1 MAENFT
7 ETDEKLGEDGKRRF
21 NFMLGR
27 HSHHWERAQQ
37 AWILS
42 LALSERINP
51 SRRWAASLIAKTWL
65 TSWDMWE
72 QQKFILS
79 STYLRM
85 TEMMTFTANS
95 RISLSRDNT
104 FPEPIYQLHS
114 KSLGTSSSFSL

>member
-42 LALSERINP
+42 LALSERIN
-51 SRRWAASLIAKTWL
+51 SSQRWAASLIAKTWL

-72 QQKFILS
+72 QRKFILS

-104 FPEPIYQLHS
+104 FPEPIYRLHS
-114 KSLGTSSSFSL
+114 QSLGTSSSFSL